1 MSNYQQIS
9 PQQLDLLLKMA
20 GKQLRIDPNI
30 LKQQLES
37 GDLSSISAKLGGQTG
52 QQLNQLLSN
61 PQKAQQMVSQMDLQ
75 QLLKNLK

>member
-20 GKQLRIDPNI
+20 GKQLRIDPNT
-30 LKQQLES
+30 LKHQLES
-37 GDLSSISAKLGGQTG
+37 GDFSSISAKLGGQTG

>member
-37 GDLSSISAKLGGQTG
+37 GDFSSISAKLGGQTG

>member
-20 GKQLRIDPNI
+20 GKQLRIDPNT

-37 GDLSSISAKLGGQTG
+37 GDFSSISAKLGGQTG